1 MTALQTTGIDH
12 LNIEVADLDKTVAF
26 YKALLGFE
34 VLEELPADNG
44 KIIGNDSA
52 KLCIYE
58 AEGFSGYRNKVGL
71 HHIGFNIK
79 NFDDVKARCDE
90 LGVKI
95 LYDTV
100 VQWPGSQ
107 SFYVKDPSGYELELT
122 EVWGAGLKA

>member
-44 KIIGNDSA
+44 KIIGNDNA

-58 AEGFSGYRNKVGL
+58 AAGFSGYKNKVGL

-79 NFDDVKARCDE
+79 NFDDVKTRCDE
-90 LGVKI
+90 LDIKI
-95 LYDTV
+95 LYGDV
-100 VQWPGSQ
+100 VRWPGSQ
-107 SFYVKDPSGYELELT
+107 SFYIKDPSGYELELT
-122 EVWGAGLKA
+122 ETWGAGLKA